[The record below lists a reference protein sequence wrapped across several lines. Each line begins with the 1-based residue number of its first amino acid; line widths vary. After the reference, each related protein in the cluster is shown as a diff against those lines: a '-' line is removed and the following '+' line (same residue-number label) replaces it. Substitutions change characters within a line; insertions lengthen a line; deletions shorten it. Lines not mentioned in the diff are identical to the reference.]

1 LSAAAGSTAFFRAA
15 ELFAVPGLAAAGLFA
30 IDELGIEELLITA
43 ALELFPTAGTL
54 DTVLAGLTA
63 LFEFTGE
70 LPHAAAIASVP
81 KSVVISRI
89 LVFIKLFPSLFT
101 VADNGKLKRS
111 KTRFI

>member
-1 LSAAAGSTAFFRAA
+1 MTERRSADQ
-15 ELFAVPGLAAAGLFA
+15 PGL
-30 IDELGIEELLITA
+30 DELGIEELLITA

-89 LVFIKLFPSLFT
+89 LVFIKLFLSYSPLR
-101 VADNGKLKRS
+101 AAKQ
-111 KTRFI
+111 